1 MPNVASVLKE
11 EIRRLARKEAKIL
24 TGPLKKAL
32 AAERKQMTALRKQFA
47 SLSQESRRAVR
58 SAGKSVAPAASGA
71 VAAPSNWRKD
81 SVRSTRKMLGVTQ
94 SQFAKLV
101 GVSPISISFW
111 ETGRSTPRTKA
122 QVRVMELRSL
132 SKDEV
137 LGRLGGAQAPR
148 GRRRKAGRKPGRPKR
163 SAKTT
168 GGRRAK
174 ARGRRGARRAA

>member
-47 SLSQESRRAVR
+47 SLSQESRRAAR
-58 SAGKSVAPAASGA
+58 SAGKSIAPAASGA

-94 SQFAKLV
+94 SL
-101 GVSPISISFW
+101 
-111 ETGRSTPRTKA
+111 
-122 QVRVMELRSL
+122 SL
-132 SKDEV
+132 IHI
-137 LGRLGGAQAPR
+137 
-148 GRRRKAGRKPGRPKR
+148 
-163 SAKTT
+163 
-168 GGRRAK
+168 
-174 ARGRRGARRAA
+174 